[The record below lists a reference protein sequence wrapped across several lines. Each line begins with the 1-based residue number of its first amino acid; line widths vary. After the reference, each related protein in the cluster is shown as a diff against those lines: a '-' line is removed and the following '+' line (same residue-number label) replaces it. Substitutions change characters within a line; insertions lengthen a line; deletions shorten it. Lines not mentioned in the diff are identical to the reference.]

1 MHGGFGFGVRKGGGI
16 SLLDFAKVFDLVIA
30 NSSLPKK
37 KEHLVTF
44 QSSVA
49 KIQID
54 FLLFRRSDRDLCAD
68 CKVIP
73 SESIMIQHKLLVM
86 DLNIMRKHRK
96 RVVQGLPR
104 IKWGALTKDRA
115 LELGDKLL
123 AMGPWRS
130 CGDASGMW
138 TVTENYIRKAAR
150 DEEEKRTNRE
160 RYKVAKK
167 EAKLAVTAAKTTA
180 FELMYEELGGREGD
194 KKLYRLAKVRER
206 KFGDL
211 D

>member
-1 MHGGFGFGVRKGGGI
+1 MGLTEEVKRRFWKGMDEVVRGIPHTEKLFIGENFNGHIGAASGGYYDMHKGFGFGVRNGGGI
-16 SLLDFAKVFDLVIA
+16 SLLDFAKAFDLVIA

-54 FLLFRRSDRDLCAD
+54 FLLFRKSDRGLCAD

-73 SESIMIQHKLLVM
+73 SESLMIQHKLLVM
-86 DLNIMRKHRK
+86 DLNIMKKHIK
-96 RVVQGLPR
+96 KVVQGLPR

-138 TVTENYIRKAAR
+138 TVTAN
-150 DEEEKRTNRE
+150 
-160 RYKVAKK
+160 
-167 EAKLAVTAAKTTA
+167 
-180 FELMYEELGGREGD
+180 
-194 KKLYRLAKVRER
+194 
-206 KFGDL
+206 
-211 D
+211 